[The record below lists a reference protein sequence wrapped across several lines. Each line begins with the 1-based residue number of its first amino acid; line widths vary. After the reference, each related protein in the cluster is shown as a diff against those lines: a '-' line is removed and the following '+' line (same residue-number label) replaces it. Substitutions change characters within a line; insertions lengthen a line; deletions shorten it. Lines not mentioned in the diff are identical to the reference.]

1 MIGTVVIVWAAAWL
15 AAVIGLALLSRRLG
29 RARTAAWLM
38 VIGLFLLT
46 LEEPALTLWLGTA
59 GPKGDRDGMATL
71 ITPMARAH
79 VLDAAIVSL
88 AAAIALGYVAMT
100 GVRKNRR
107 WAWRVMGWGFA
118 VALATELTTTLLVF
132 SRGLDVPGAAGAAGR
147 GAIGWQPI
155 AVGLLSWAL
164 GLIFGR
170 RAQAPA
176 ASAPAIG
183 QADAARG

>member
-1 MIGTVVIVWAAAWL
+1 MIGTFVIVWAAAWL

-46 LEEPALTLWLGTA
+46 LEEPALTLWLGVA
-59 GPKGDRDGMATL
+59 GPKADRDGMATL

-79 VLDAAIVSL
+79 VLDAAMVSL
-88 AAAIALGYVAMT
+88 AAAIALGYVALT
-100 GVRKNRR
+100 GVRQNRR
-107 WAWRVMGWGFA
+107 WAWQVMGWGFA

>member
-1 MIGTVVIVWAAAWL
+1 MTGTVVIVWAAAWL
-15 AAVIGLALLSRRLG
+15 AAVIALALLSQRLG
-29 RARTAAWLM
+29 RARTAAWLI

-46 LEEPALTLWLGTA
+46 IEEPALTLWLGIA

-79 VLDAAIVSL
+79 VLDAAIASL

-100 GVRKNRR
+100 GIRKNRR

-118 VALATELTTTLLVF
+118 VALAMEVMTTLLVF

-164 GLIFGR
+164 GLILGR
-170 RAQAPA
+170 RAQSPA
-176 ASAPAIG
+176 ASAPAERVDY
-183 QADAARG
+183 A